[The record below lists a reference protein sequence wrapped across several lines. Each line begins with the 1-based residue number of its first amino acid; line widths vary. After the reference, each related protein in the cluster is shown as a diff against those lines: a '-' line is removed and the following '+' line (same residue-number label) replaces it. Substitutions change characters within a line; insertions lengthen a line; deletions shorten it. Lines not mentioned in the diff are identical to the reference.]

1 MRAIV
6 ISGATASGKS
16 SLANSLAQYKEIA
29 IINADSLQIYKGLPI
44 LSSQPSAQDKININ
58 HFLYSHLDF
67 DKNYSVVQWLYDVK
81 LAINKILDM
90 KKVPVIVGGTGMYIS
105 KLFDGISYI
114 PQIDSSIRN
123 DARNL
128 FDNSGREKFINILK
142 DLGDDDAYK
151 INDKQ
156 RLIRAY
162 EVLRQTGKPI
172 KYWQNQKQISI
183 VDTTDFLHINLN
195 PDRSLI
201 YKNCDERFSKM
212 LDSGAIEEVRALLNF
227 QVDDCQISKTIGFK
241 EIKLFLTNQLKKE
254 DLILISSQKTRNYA
268 KRQITWFKNQF
279 KNIIFF
285 NKSKEALDFIR
296 KDF

>member
-29 IINADSLQIYKGLPI
+29 IINADSLQIYKALPI

-105 KLFDGISYI
+105 KLFDGISYV

-128 FDNSGREKFINILK
+128 FDNSSREKFINILK

-162 EVLRQTGKPI
+162 EVLKQTKKPI
-172 KYWQNQKQISI
+172 KYWQNQKPISI